1 MKNKTINQNKKKI
14 HFLPLSA
21 CTAYL
26 LVCTLLLTGVTVSKY
41 TILSN
46 DDDSA
51 KAAGSE
57 ITVSGSD
64 WSGEIVYG
72 KGEKNDFQY
81 DFSVKGE
88 TEVAMEYDVIV
99 DLGGEL
105 PEGMEMT
112 LDATRDGISE
122 AEYDDN
128 EGKYVFENAGIFEA
142 GETEEIKHTLK
153 LEAIPERMNN
163 ESHIFENISIS
174 LLAQQV
180 D

>member
-72 KGEKNDFQY
+72 EREKNDFQY
-81 DFSVKGE
+81 NFSVKGE

-105 PEGMEMT
+105 PEGMKMT
-112 LDATRDGISE
+112 LDGTRDGISE

-163 ESHIFENISIS
+163 ESRIFKNISIS
-174 LLAQQV
+174 LLAEQV

>member
-57 ITVSGSD
+57 ITVSGSV

-81 DFSVKGE
+81 NFSVKGE

-112 LDATRDGISE
+112 LDGTRDGISE

-163 ESHIFENISIS
+163 ESRIFENISIS
-174 LLAQQV
+174 LLAEQV

>member
-51 KAAGSE
+51 KAAGCE
-57 ITVSGSD
+57 ITVSGGYL
-64 WSGEIVYG
+64 SGEIVYG
-72 KGEKNDFQY
+72 RGEKNDFQY
-81 DFSVKGE
+81 DFFVKGE

-99 DLGGEL
+99 DLGREL
-105 PEGMEMT
+105 PEGMKMT
-112 LDATRDGISE
+112 LDAINYP
-122 AEYDDN
+122 EYD
-128 EGKYVFENAGIFEA
+128 EGKYVFEKAGIFEA
-142 GETEEIKHTLK
+142 GEAEEIGYLHTL
-153 LEAIPERMNN
+153 EFAVTEDNMNN
-163 ESHIFENISIS
+163 ESRIFENISIS
-174 LLAQQV
+174 LLAEQV

>member
-1 MKNKTINQNKKKI
+1 MKNKTTNQNQKKI

-26 LVCTLLLTGVTVSKY
+26 LVCTLLLTGVTVAKY
-41 TILSN
+41 TAVSD

-72 KGEKNDFQY
+72 RGEKNDFQY

-105 PEGMEMT
+105 PEGMKMT
-112 LDATRDGISE
+112 LDAINYP
-122 AEYDDN
+122 EYD
-128 EGKYVFENAGIFEA
+128 EGKYVFEKAGIFEA
-142 GETEEIKHTLK
+142 GEAEEIEYLHTL
-153 LEAIPERMNN
+153 EFAVTEDNMNN
-163 ESHIFENISIS
+163 ESRIFENISIS
-174 LLAQQV
+174 LLAEQV

>member
-57 ITVSGSD
+57 ITVSGSA

-112 LDATRDGISE
+112 LDGTRDGISE

-163 ESHIFENISIS
+163 ESRIFKNISIS
-174 LLAQQV
+174 LLAEQV